1 MINKVLKKLKKRQ
14 KKFQSHPLI
23 KGNANGALFRYI
35 KFNVIQTIS
44 PKDRKYNWIHG
55 LKFFAKKGDAG
66 IVSNIY
72 IKLADYEDSMF
83 LMKHLKKD
91 DVFVDIGA
99 NVGHFTLLASGVA
112 KARTIA
118 IEPIPNTYEKLLK
131 NVHVN
136 NLQDNV
142 ECLNIGLGE
151 EKGELKFTKGFDV
164 MNRVALENETVP
176 TITVPIQRLDDV
188 LISEE
193 PTFLKIDVEGFEY
206 FVLKG
211 ATETL
216 QKSSLKYI
224 LLEFNNS
231 GDKFGISDEKVFEFV
246 TSFGFKPISYD
257 VEQHKIQVETSYRT
271 DKFNTI
277 LVRE

>member
-1 MINKVLKKLKKRQ
+1 MIKKVLKKLKKRR

-23 KGNANGALFRYI
+23 NGNGYDALFRYI
-35 KFNVIQTIS
+35 KFNAIQTIK
-44 PKDRKYNWIHG
+44 PKTRIYNWIHG
-55 LKFFAKKGDAG
+55 LKFYAKKGDAG

-83 LMKHLKKD
+83 LMHHLHEND
-91 DVFVDIGA
+91 LFVDIGA
-99 NVGHFTLLASGVA
+99 NVGHFTLLASGVS

-118 IEPIPNTYEKLLK
+118 IEPIPNTYEKLQK
-131 NVHVN
+131 NINLN
-136 NLQDNV
+136 NLQDKV

-151 EKGELKFTKGFDV
+151 DKGELKFTKGYDV
-164 MNRVALENETVP
+164 MNRVALENENVP
-176 TITVPIQRLDDV
+176 TISVPVQKLDEV
-188 LISEE
+188 LQNEQ

-206 FVLKG
+206 YVLKG

-216 QKSSLKYI
+216 KKESLKYI

-231 GDKFGISDEKVFEFV
+231 GSRFGISDEKVFDFV
-246 TSFGFKPISYD
+246 TSYGFKPLSYHVD
-257 VEQHKIQVETSYRT
+257 KKEVTLENSFRT

-277 LVRE
+277 FIRA